1 MQKNIFQEFDG
12 YDQIAEEIDY
22 SRRHGIN
29 YAAETDAADP
39 HIRRLHPPTMRLRVA
54 DIIEETSTAKTF
66 RLVAED
72 GYLPPFL
79 AGQYIALSIEVGPVR
94 TSRPYSISSP
104 PNQTG
109 YYDLTVRRVE
119 SGLVSNYLLDQ
130 VQRGDRLEGSGP
142 AGHFYYNPLFHDPVM
157 VCLAGGS
164 GITPFMGMI
173 QEIVDC
179 GLDRTV
185 HLFYGNKTI
194 EDGVFHERLKK
205 LSERFDTIHYVPV
218 IENPPAAFGGARGLI
233 TGDLIKETLGDAADK
248 TFYICGPQAMY
259 DFCMPELE
267 RLGVPRRKIRREVY
281 GPPLRI
287 TDCAGWPAGVKADAL
302 FDLHIKGRAAVKAL
316 AGEPLMTSFEKA
328 GYAIPSLCRSGS
340 CSLCRVK
347 VLSGKVFQPAEVPLR
362 RSDRHFGYVHACVSY
377 PLEDLKV
384 MIG

>member
-1 MQKNIFQEFDG
+1 M
-12 YDQIAEEIDY
+12 
-22 SRRHGIN
+22 N

-39 HIRRLHPPTMRLRVA
+39 HIRRLHPPRVHLRVA
-54 DIIEETSTAKTF
+54 DIIQETSTAKTF

-72 GYLPPFL
+72 RHLPPFL
-79 AGQYIALSIEVGPVR
+79 AGQYIALSLELGAVR

-109 YYDLTVRRVE
+109 YYDLTVRRVAP
-119 SGLVSNYLLDQ
+119 GLVSNYLLDQ

-164 GITPFMGMI
+164 GITPFMSMI

-185 HLFYGNKTI
+185 HLFYGNTCMK
-194 EDGVFHERLKK
+194 DGVFHERLTK
-205 LSERFDTIHYVPV
+205 LSERFETIHYVPV
-218 IENPPAAFGGARGLI
+218 IEDPPAAFKGARGLI
-233 TGDLIKETLGDAADK
+233 TGDLIKGTLGDLAGK

-259 DFCMPELE
+259 DFCIPELE
-267 RLGVPRRKIRREVY
+267 RLGVPRRKIRQEVY

-287 TDCAGWPAGVKADAL
+287 TDCAGWPADVKANAV
-302 FDLHIKGRAAVKAL
+302 FDLHIKGRATVKAL

-328 GYAIPSLCRSGS
+328 GYAIPSLCRSGA

-347 VLSGKVFQPAEVPLR
+347 VLSRQGVSAGGSPAEKIGQAVRLCSCLR
-362 RSDRHFGYVHACVSY
+362 LLPAGGPGGHDRIS
-377 PLEDLKV
+377 LEPCTQPE
-384 MIG
+384 